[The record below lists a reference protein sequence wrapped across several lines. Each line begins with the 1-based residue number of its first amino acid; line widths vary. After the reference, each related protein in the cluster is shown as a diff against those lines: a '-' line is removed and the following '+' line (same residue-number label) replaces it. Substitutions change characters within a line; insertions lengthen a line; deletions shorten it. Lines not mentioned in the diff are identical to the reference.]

1 MQADARAAYMYRIQS
16 RIMNRWV
23 RPASAT
29 VGMECVAHI
38 TQLPGGE
45 VVSVRIGQCNADAA
59 VRQSIEAAIHR
70 ASPLPEPDDPSVFER
85 EIRLTFR
92 PEED

>member
-1 MQADARAAYMYRIQS
+1 
-16 RIMNRWV
+16 MNRWV

-45 VVSVRIGQCNADAA
+45 VASVRIGQCNGDSA
-59 VRQSIEAAIHR
+59 VRQSIEAAVHN
-70 ASPLPEPDDPSVFER
+70 ASPLPTPADPSDFER
-85 EIRLTFR
+85 EVRLTFR
-92 PEED
+92 PDD